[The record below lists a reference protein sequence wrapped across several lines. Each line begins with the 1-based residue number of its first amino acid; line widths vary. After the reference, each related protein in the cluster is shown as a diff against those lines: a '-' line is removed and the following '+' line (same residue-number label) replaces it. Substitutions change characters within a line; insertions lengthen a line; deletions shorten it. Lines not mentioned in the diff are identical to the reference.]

1 MRRLLLQF
9 NLLLV
14 LAISSWGAFA
24 FEPIAYT
31 VMGPQGA
38 GVLRWLTS
46 ATSCPEVS
54 WDSRAP
60 VRMDM
65 RAGPHDVAVRTGQ
78 QADQKSAQFELAV
91 CEAAWPKGVQSAR
104 IEKTVTAAPKQK
116 FQRILVIAD
125 TGCRMKAS
133 ENAFQD
139 CNDPQAWP
147 FAKIV
152 ERAVQ
157 HKPDL
162 VVHIGDLHYRESP
175 CPEGRAGCQQSP
187 WGYGS
192 DAWVAD
198 FFNPAKAL
206 LQSTPWLF
214 VRGNHESCARAGQ
227 GWFRYLDPSPFQS
240 NRSCDLPRHD
250 EVADFTPPFAMPLDA
265 HTQFVV
271 FDSSA
276 TAGKSLSP
284 DSAMFKTYQQ
294 QMVDVTRLAADKA
307 NSIFLSHHPLLA
319 VAPSKTR
326 TALTPGGNRALLSVV
341 NALDTQTPWFQNIS
355 YLMHGHIHA
364 FEAVSFKSHHPAS
377 FVLGNA
383 GSAMEGV
390 LPATLPADF
399 EVAPHAVV
407 DHFTTQPDYGFA
419 LLDVSEQPNAPWTLT
434 EFDVQGRAVHTCTLL
449 NHKTTCTAH

>member
-1 MRRLLLQF
+1 MRRLLPQF
-9 NLLLV
+9 YLLLV
-14 LAISSWGAFA
+14 LSLSSWGAFA

-31 VMGPQGA
+31 VMGSKGE

-46 ATSCPEVS
+46 ASSCPEVT
-54 WDSRAP
+54 WDSRAS
-60 VRMDM
+60 VRMLL
-65 RAGPHDVAVRTGQ
+65 RAGQQDVPLRGGQ
-78 QADQKSAQFELAV
+78 QTDQKSAKFELAV
-91 CEAAWPKGVQSAR
+91 CEAVWPKGVQSAR
-104 IEKTVTAAPKQK
+104 IEQTVTSAPKQK

-139 CNDPQAWP
+139 CNDSHAWP

-152 ERAVQ
+152 ERALQ

-175 CPEGRAGCQQSP
+175 CPDGRVGCQQSP

-192 DAWVAD
+192 DAWTAD

-227 GWFRYLDPSPFQS
+227 GWFRYLDASPFQN
-240 NRSCDLPRHD
+240 NRSCDLPMHD
-250 EVADFTPPFAMPLDA
+250 GVADFTPPFAIALNA
-265 HTQFVV
+265 HTQFLV

-294 QMVDVTRLAADKA
+294 QMVDVTRLAGEKT
-307 NSIFLSHHPLLA
+307 NNIFLSHHPLLA
-319 VAPSKTR
+319 VAPSNTHAAA
-326 TALTPGGNRALLSVV
+326 TAGGNRALLSVL
-341 NALDTQTPWFQNIS
+341 NALDAQTPWFQKIS

-364 FEAVSFKSHHPAS
+364 FEAMSFKSQHPAS

-390 LPATLPADF
+390 LPANLPADF
-399 EVAPHAVV
+399 EVAPRAVV
-407 DHFTTQPDYGFA
+407 EHFTTQPDYGFA
-419 LLDVSEQPNAPWTLT
+419 LLDVSDQPHSPWTLT

-449 NHKTTCTAH
+449 ERKSTCVAQ